1 MTSPAFN
8 LNANHRLTV
17 LFGDAD
23 SAWHDTASA
32 MLEPFGVTSLQA
44 RTGREALDRIESGE
58 VHVAVLDQNLPQLS
72 GLQVVKLASRRELA
86 PPAILLSRDLST
98 QFLHEALGMKVFSVL
113 SKPVDV
119 NLLLDTLA
127 RVLKRHYAGR
137 WPE

>member
-1 MTSPAFN
+1 MFPPAE
-8 LNANHRLTV
+8 HRLTV

-23 SAWHDTASA
+23 AVWHDTAAA
-32 MLEPFGVTSLQA
+32 MLQPFGVSTVQA

-58 VHVAVLDQNLPQLS
+58 VHVAILDQNLPQLS
-72 GLQVVKLASRRELA
+72 GLQVVKLAARRELS
-86 PPAILLSRDLST
+86 PPAILLARDLST
-98 QFLHEALGMKVFSVL
+98 QFLHEALGMRVFSVL

-127 RVLKRHYAGR
+127 RVLKRHYANR

>member
-1 MTSPAFN
+1 MFPPAE
-8 LNANHRLTV
+8 HRLTV

-23 SAWHDTASA
+23 SLWHDTAAA
-32 MLEPFGVTSLQA
+32 MLQPFGVSTVQA

-58 VHVAVLDQNLPQLS
+58 VHVAILDQNLPQLS
-72 GLQVVKLASRRELA
+72 GLQVVKLAARREVS
-86 PPAILLSRDLST
+86 PPAILLARDLST
-98 QFLHEALGMKVFSVL
+98 QFLHEALGMRVFSVL

-127 RVLKRHYAGR
+127 RVLKRHYANR